1 VHSLGFTLDEV
12 SRILKSAGVS
22 YALNLDG
29 GGSSGIISS
38 GGFWNIPSDG
48 LERPVSYGIGAFQR
62 RGR

>member
-1 VHSLGFTLDEV
+1 MHSVGFTLDEV

-38 GGFWNIPSDG
+38 GGVWNIASIG
-48 LERPVSYGIGAFQR
+48 LGVR
-62 RGR
+62 